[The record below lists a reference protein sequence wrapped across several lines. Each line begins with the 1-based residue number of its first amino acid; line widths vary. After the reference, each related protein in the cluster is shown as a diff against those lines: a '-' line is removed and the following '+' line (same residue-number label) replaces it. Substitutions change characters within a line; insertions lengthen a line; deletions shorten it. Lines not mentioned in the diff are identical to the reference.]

1 MAGRLLT
8 MLSVLA
14 GIVAVV
20 IVLATAGW
28 ALPVVRQHCVVRG
41 ATESSGHVESSWEIV
56 LPVVG
61 AGDSDTCVRNSVTRE
76 ALHSVGLWPLEDPE
90 VQLGLDHGSS

>member
-1 MAGRLLT
+1 
-8 MLSVLA
+8 
-14 GIVAVV
+14 
-20 IVLATAGW
+20 
-28 ALPVVRQHCVVRG
+28 VVRG

-56 LPVVG
+56 VPVVG